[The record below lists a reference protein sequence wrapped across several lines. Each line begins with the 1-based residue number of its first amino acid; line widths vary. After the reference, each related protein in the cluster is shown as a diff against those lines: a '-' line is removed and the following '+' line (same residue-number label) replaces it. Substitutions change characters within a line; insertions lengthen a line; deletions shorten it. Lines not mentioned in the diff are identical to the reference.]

1 MFKRLKQL
9 AQLVSFKELR
19 NALLGFSVVFGGL
32 GLAALTY
39 YAHQT
44 GNLRL
49 AGAAAT
55 ASLVFVL
62 LIVIFVIPPLARSA
76 NAEASQMNLPFEFT
90 TGGAVFIGLLVIVAF
105 AAWNTGN
112 NLLFLVLA
120 FTTSALVVSFLAGN
134 LCLKKLDVKMRFP
147 ETIFAEDE
155 TPIIVSLHN
164 RKWLFPTFSVTAEV
178 RGKERELSR
187 LIGEF
192 RELLSEKWAKR
203 VSRPPLIKY
212 VLDYFVFIPRND
224 SVENGVKHVFKKRGR
239 FIIRDFEISTQFPFA
254 FFRHRRRLSAQKAEI
269 IVFPKIEQI
278 DEEMLDMP
286 LDAGKLVSARKGAGQ
301 DLFALRDYYPM
312 DDLRHVDWKA
322 TARSSNLMV
331 REFSAED
338 DKFVTIILDT
348 RIKQTKAEKSR
359 TLRQK
364 IADERIGRD
373 LSPSAKRFEHG
384 VRLTA
389 SLLSF
394 FEQDGAEIRL
404 IVNKV
409 DSGFGTGG
417 KHFNKC
423 LKRLALVEPDY
434 ADEVAEANS
443 KDIYDELFSNK
454 PEYIYF
460 ITAENRKHLPGELIR
475 KAKVIDF

>member
-1 MFKRLKQL
+1 MFKNLRQL

-19 NALLGFSVVFGGL
+19 NALLGLSVFLGGL

-44 GNLRL
+44 GNLQL

-120 FTTSALVVSFLAGN
+120 FTTSALAVSFVAGN
-134 LCLKKLDVKMRFP
+134 LCLRKLDVKMRFP
-147 ETIFAEDE
+147 ETIFAGDE

-164 RKWLFPTFSVTAEV
+164 RKRVFPTLSVMAEV

-192 RELLSEKWAKR
+192 RKLLSEKWAKR
-203 VSRPPLIKY
+203 ISRPPLVKH
-212 VLDYFVFIPRND
+212 VLDYFVFVPRND
-224 SVENGVKHVFKKRGR
+224 SVESSVKHVFKSRGR
-239 FIIRDFEISTQFPFA
+239 FIIRDFELSTRFPFG

-269 IVFPKIEQI
+269 IVFPKIEEI
-278 DEEMLDMP
+278 DEEVLDIP
-286 LDAGKLVSARKGAGQ
+286 LEVGNLVSTRKGAGQ
-301 DLFALRDYYPM
+301 DLFSLRDYYPM

-322 TARSSNLMV
+322 TARTRNLMV
-331 REFSAED
+331 REYAAED
-338 DKFVTIILDT
+338 DRFVTIVFNT
-348 RIKQTKAEKSR
+348 RIRQTKEEKSR

-364 IADERIGRD
+364 IADERKPD
-373 LSPSAKRFEHG
+373 NAFPTSKRFERG
-384 VRLTA
+384 VGLAA
-389 SLLSF
+389 SMLSF

-404 IVNKV
+404 IINEV
-409 DSGFGTGG
+409 DSGFGTSG
-417 KHFNKC
+417 KHINKC
-423 LKRLALVEPDY
+423 LKRLALVEPNYVDN
-434 ADEVAEANS
+434 APEALSNGF
-443 KDIYDELFSNK
+443 YDGLFIDK
-454 PEYIYF
+454 TEHVF
-460 ITAENRKHLPGELIR
+460 FLTAEDQRHMPKELKQR
-475 KAKVIDF
+475 AKVVDF